1 MPVMTI
7 KDGLLCKKEITNSL
21 NKDAMELL
29 SQIEIKEQT
38 NSTNDDAKESL
49 KNSSHLLS
57 AHFAEQQSAGRGRNS
72 QKWISPFGQNIYLSL
87 AWQSN
92 LNFADIE
99 GLSLAIGVEIAESLE
114 TNTDEVI
121 EIKWPNDLLVNQKK
135 LGGILIETSSGK
147 KDSLEIIIG
156 IGINVFMKN
165 EDATK
170 INQDWTS
177 LEKYKNRSL
186 DRNLIAAN
194 LLNNLAQLTKKFK
207 SVGFVGYKEA
217 FENRNALINK
227 DCEVLT
233 NGKVDYHGSVVGV
246 NEKGELLIK
255 RNNEIF
261 NLRYGE
267 VSIREL

>member
-1 MPVMTI
+1 MLIMTI

-21 NKDAMELL
+21 NKDSMELL
-29 SQIEIKEQT
+29 SRIEIKEQT

-57 AHFAEQQSAGRGRNS
+57 AHFAEQQSAGRGRNNR
-72 QKWISPFGQNIYLSL
+72 KWISPFGQNIYLSL

-92 LNFADIE
+92 LNFANIE

-114 TNTDEVI
+114 THTDEVI
-121 EIKWPNDLLVNQKK
+121 EIKWPNDLLVNKKK

-177 LEKYKNRSL
+177 LENYKNRSL

-194 LLNNLAQLTKKFK
+194 LLNNLVQLTRKFK
-207 SVGFVGYKEA
+207 IIGFDGYKKA

-227 DCEVLT
+227 DCEVLA

-246 NEKGELLIK
+246 NEKGELLLK
-255 RNNEIF
+255 RNNEIL

>member
-1 MPVMTI
+1 MTI

-21 NKDAMELL
+21 NKDSMELL
-29 SQIEIKEQT
+29 SRIEIKEQT

-57 AHFAEQQSAGRGRNS
+57 AHFAEQQSAGRGRNNR
-72 QKWISPFGQNIYLSL
+72 KWISPFGQNIYLSL

-114 TNTDEVI
+114 THTDEVI
-121 EIKWPNDLLVNQKK
+121 EIKWPNDLLVNKKK

-177 LEKYKNRSL
+177 LENYKNRSL

-194 LLNNLAQLTKKFK
+194 LLNNLVQLTRKFK
-207 SVGFVGYKEA
+207 IIGFDGYKKA

-227 DCEVLT
+227 DCEVLA

-255 RNNEIF
+255 RNNEIL

>member
-1 MPVMTI
+1 MLIMTI

-21 NKDAMELL
+21 NKDSMELL
-29 SQIEIKEQT
+29 SRIEIKEQT

-57 AHFAEQQSAGRGRNS
+57 AHFAEQQSAGRGRNNR
-72 QKWISPFGQNIYLSL
+72 KWISPFGQNIYLSL

-92 LNFADIE
+92 LNFANIE

-114 TNTDEVI
+114 THTDEVI
-121 EIKWPNDLLVNQKK
+121 EIKWPNDLLINKKK

-177 LEKYKNRSL
+177 LENYKNRSL

-194 LLNNLAQLTKKFK
+194 LLNNLVQLTRKFK
-207 SVGFVGYKEA
+207 IIGFDGYKKA

-227 DCEVLT
+227 DCEVLA

-246 NEKGELLIK
+246 NEKGELLLK
-255 RNNEIF
+255 RNNEIL

>member
-72 QKWISPFGQNIYLSL
+72 RKWISPFGQNIYLSL

-114 TNTDEVI
+114 THTDEVI
-121 EIKWPNDLLVNQKK
+121 EIKWPNDLLVNKKK

-177 LEKYKNRSL
+177 LENYKNRSL

-194 LLNNLAQLTKKFK
+194 LLNNLVQLARKFK
-207 SVGFVGYKEA
+207 ITGFDGYKKA
-217 FENRNALINK
+217 FENRNALMNK
-227 DCEVLT
+227 DCEVLA

-255 RNNEIF
+255 RNNEIL

>member
-1 MPVMTI
+1 MTTQ
-7 KDGLLCKKEITNSL
+7 DGLLCKKEITNRL
-21 NKDAMELL
+21 NKDALELL
-29 SQIEIKEQT
+29 SKIEIKEQT

-72 QKWISPFGQNIYLSL
+72 RNWISPFGQNIYLSL

-92 LNFADIE
+92 LSFADIE
-99 GLSLAIGVEIAESLE
+99 GLSLAIGVEIAESLKN
-114 TNTDEVI
+114 NTDELI
-121 EIKWPNDLLVNQKK
+121 EIKWPNDLLVNQRK
-135 LGGILIETSSGK
+135 LGGILIETSSSK

-165 EDATK
+165 EDAIK
-170 INQDWTS
+170 IDQDWTS
-177 LEKYKNRSL
+177 LENYKNRNL

-227 DCEVLT
+227 DCEVLA

-246 NEKGELLIK
+246 NEKGELLVK
-255 RNNEIF
+255 RNNEII

>member
-1 MPVMTI
+1 MTR

-21 NKDAMELL
+21 SNEALELL
-29 SQIEIKEQT
+29 SKIEIKEQT
-38 NSTNDDAKESL
+38 NSTNDDAKKSL

-72 QKWISPFGQNIYLSL
+72 RQWISPFGQNIYLSL
-87 AWQSN
+87 AWQSD
-92 LNFADIE
+92 LNFSDIE
-99 GLSLAIGVEIAESLE
+99 GLSLAVGVQIAESLK
-114 TNTDEVI
+114 NDTDKVI

-156 IGINVFMKN
+156 IGINIFMKN
-165 EDATK
+165 EDA
-170 INQDWTS
+170 INIDQDWTS
-177 LEKYKNRSL
+177 LENYKNKRL
-186 DRNLIAAN
+186 DRNLIAAK
-194 LLNNLAQLTKKFK
+194 LLNNLVQLTRNFK
-207 SVGFVGYKEA
+207 TVGFGGYKKA
-217 FENRNALINK
+217 FENRNALMNK

-233 NGKVDYHGSVVGV
+233 NGIVDYRGSVVGV
-246 NEKGELLIK
+246 NEKGELLLK

>member
-1 MPVMTI
+1 MTI
-7 KDGLLCKKEITNSL
+7 QDGLLCKKEITNRLS
-21 NKDAMELL
+21 KDALELL
-29 SQIEIKEQT
+29 SKIEIKEQT
-38 NSTNDDAKESL
+38 SSTNDDAKESL

-72 QKWISPFGQNIYLSL
+72 REWISPFGQNIYLSL

-135 LGGILIETSSGK
+135 LGGILIETSSSK
-147 KDSLEIIIG
+147 KNSLEIIIG

-255 RNNEIF
+255 RNNAIL

>member
-1 MPVMTI
+1 MLIMTI

-21 NKDAMELL
+21 NKDSMELL
-29 SQIEIKEQT
+29 SRIEIKEQT

-57 AHFAEQQSAGRGRNS
+57 AHFAEQQSAGRGRNNR
-72 QKWISPFGQNIYLSL
+72 KWISPFGQNIYLSL

-92 LNFADIE
+92 LNFANIE

-114 TNTDEVI
+114 THTDEVI
-121 EIKWPNDLLVNQKK
+121 EIKWPNDLLVNKKK
-135 LGGILIETSSGK
+135 LGGILIETSTGK

-177 LEKYKNRSL
+177 LENYKNRSL

-194 LLNNLAQLTKKFK
+194 LLNNLVQLTRKFK
-207 SVGFVGYKEA
+207 IIGFDGYKKA

-227 DCEVLT
+227 DCEVLA

-246 NEKGELLIK
+246 NEKGELLLK
-255 RNNEIF
+255 RNNEIL

>member
-57 AHFAEQQSAGRGRNS
+57 AHFAEQQSAGRGRNNR
-72 QKWISPFGQNIYLSL
+72 KWISPFGQNIYLSL

-114 TNTDEVI
+114 THTDEVI
-121 EIKWPNDLLVNQKK
+121 EIKWPNDLLVNKK
-135 LGGILIETSSGK
+135 
-147 KDSLEIIIG
+147 
-156 IGINVFMKN
+156 N
-165 EDATK
+165 
-170 INQDWTS
+170 
-177 LEKYKNRSL
+177 
-186 DRNLIAAN
+186 
-194 LLNNLAQLTKKFK
+194 
-207 SVGFVGYKEA
+207 
-217 FENRNALINK
+217 
-227 DCEVLT
+227 
-233 NGKVDYHGSVVGV
+233 
-246 NEKGELLIK
+246 
-255 RNNEIF
+255 
-261 NLRYGE
+261 
-267 VSIREL
+267 

>member
-1 MPVMTI
+1 MLIMTI

-21 NKDAMELL
+21 NKDSMELL
-29 SQIEIKEQT
+29 SRIEIKEQT

-57 AHFAEQQSAGRGRNS
+57 AHFAEQQSAGRGRNNR
-72 QKWISPFGQNIYLSL
+72 KWISPFGQNIYLSL

-114 TNTDEVI
+114 THTDEVI
-121 EIKWPNDLLVNQKK
+121 EIKWPNDLLINKKK

-177 LEKYKNRSL
+177 LENYKNRSL

-194 LLNNLAQLTKKFK
+194 LLNNLVQLTRKFK
-207 SVGFVGYKEA
+207 IIGFDGYKKA

-227 DCEVLT
+227 DCEVLA

-246 NEKGELLIK
+246 NEKGELLLK
-255 RNNEIF
+255 RNNEIL

>member
-1 MPVMTI
+1 MTT

-21 NKDAMELL
+21 YKDVLELL
-29 SQIEIKEQT
+29 SKIEIKEQT

-49 KNSSHLLS
+49 NNSSHLLS
-57 AHFAEQQSAGRGRNS
+57 AHFAEQQTAGRGRNS
-72 QKWISPFGQNIYLSL
+72 RKWISPFGQNIYLSL

-92 LNFADIE
+92 LSFADIE
-99 GLSLAIGVEIAESLE
+99 GLSLAIGVEIAESLKN
-114 TNTDEVI
+114 NTDEVI
-121 EIKWPNDLLVNQKK
+121 EIKWPNDLLVNKKK
-135 LGGILIETSSGK
+135 LGGILVETSSGK

-156 IGINVFMKN
+156 IGINIFMKN
-165 EDATK
+165 EDAIK
-170 INQDWTS
+170 IDQDWTS
-177 LEKYKNRSL
+177 LENYNNRNL

-194 LLNNLAQLTKKFK
+194 LLNNLVQLTRKFK
-207 SVGFVGYKEA
+207 TVGFGGYKEA
-217 FENRNALINK
+217 FENRNALMNK

-233 NGKVDYHGSVVGV
+233 NGKVDYHGSVIGV

-255 RNNEIF
+255 RNNEIL